1 MRKLEWD
8 DMEVKVG
15 GRQLHHLR
23 FADVIVLITPRIS
36 QEERMLTEFDETC
49 GCIGLQL
56 NLGKTM
62 FMRNGWVSDS
72 PFTLNGTNI
81 SECTSYVY
89 LGEFGSESLVTVV
102 ARPKPNTPHK
112 TRDASDLK
120 AESERLKKAPVV
132 LIDAMTM
139 LYSMSEKKNKSVKIS
154 DIDGVQAFLE
164 EHRGVVKCIG
174 EIGLDFTQHY
184 KITPDDI
191 LVQKEV
197 LLKHIGW
204 AKQFRLPMTVH
215 SRSATGDTVDFLI
228 ENAADRV
235 ALHAFNGT
243 LEEALR
249 GLQAGFFFSI
259 PPSFTTGDHKRFLLE
274 AVPIEQLLLETDSPV
289 LGPVRGERNEPANL
303 KLSADFI
310 AEVKNLPVE
319 EVISATTANARKLL
333 GI

>member
-1 MRKLEWD
+1 MIMMDLNR
-8 DMEVKVG
+8 
-15 GRQLHHLR
+15 R
-23 FADVIVLITPRIS
+23 
-36 QEERMLTEFDETC
+36 ER
-49 GCIGLQL
+49 
-56 NLGKTM
+56 
-62 FMRNGWVSDS
+62 
-72 PFTLNGTNI
+72 
-81 SECTSYVY
+81 
-89 LGEFGSESLVTVV
+89 
-102 ARPKPNTPHK
+102 A
-112 TRDASDLK
+112 
-120 AESERLKKAPVV
+120 
-132 LIDAMTM
+132 
-139 LYSMSEKKNKSVKIS
+139 KKNKSVKIS